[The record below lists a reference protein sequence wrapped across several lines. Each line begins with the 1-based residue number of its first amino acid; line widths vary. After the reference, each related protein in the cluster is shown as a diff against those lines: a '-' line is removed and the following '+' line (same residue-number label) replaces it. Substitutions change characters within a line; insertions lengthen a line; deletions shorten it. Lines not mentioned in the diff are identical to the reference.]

1 MTLQSTA
8 ARASQQDS
16 KDMRITASRLS
27 TRSASLLLKRIS
39 RVPEQ
44 QDGLLSKESDC
55 CSRAT
60 D

>member
-1 MTLQSTA
+1 MTSQATA
-8 ARASQQDS
+8 ARASQDS

-27 TRSASLLLKRIS
+27 TRSASILLKRIS

-44 QDGLLSKESDC
+44 QDYLLSKESEC

>member
-1 MTLQSTA
+1 MTSSATA
-8 ARASQQDS
+8 ARADKDS
-16 KDMRITASRLS
+16 KETRITASRLS
-27 TRSASLLLKRIS
+27 TRSASILLKRIS

-44 QDGLLSKESDC
+44 QDYLLSKEAEC

>member
-1 MTLQSTA
+1 MTAQSTA
-8 ARASQQDS
+8 ARVAQDS
-16 KDMRITASRLS
+16 KEMRITASRLS
-27 TRSASLLLKRIS
+27 ARSTSILLKRIS

-44 QDGLLSKESDC
+44 QDHLLSKEAEC

>member
-1 MTLQSTA
+1 MKPQSTA
-8 ARASQQDS
+8 ARATQDS

-27 TRSASLLLKRIS
+27 TRSASILLKRIS

-44 QDGLLSKESDC
+44 QDHLLSKEAEC

>member
-1 MTLQSTA
+1 MTFQTTA
-8 ARASQQDS
+8 ARANQES
-16 KDMRITASRLS
+16 KELRITASRLS

-44 QDGLLSKESDC
+44 QDVLLSKESDC

>member
-1 MTLQSTA
+1 MTSQPNA
-8 ARASQQDS
+8 ARVAQDS

-27 TRSASLLLKRIS
+27 TRSASILLKRIS

-44 QDGLLSKESDC
+44 QDYLLSKEAEC

>member
-1 MTLQSTA
+1 MTFPSTA
-8 ARASQQDS
+8 ARAEQDS
-16 KDMRITASRLS
+16 KDVRITASRLS
-27 TRSASLLLKRIS
+27 ARSASILLKRIS

-44 QDGLLSKESDC
+44 QDHLLSKESDC

>member
-1 MTLQSTA
+1 MTFQTTA
-8 ARASQQDS
+8 ARASQDA

-27 TRSASLLLKRIS
+27 TRSASILLKRIS

-44 QDGLLSKESDC
+44 QDVLLSKESDC

-60 D
+60 A

>member
-1 MTLQSTA
+1 MTSPSSA
-8 ARASQQDS
+8 ARAEQDS
-16 KDMRITASRLS
+16 KEMRITSSRLS
-27 TRSASLLLKRIS
+27 TRSASILLKRIS

-44 QDGLLSKESDC
+44 QDHLLSKEAEC

>member
-1 MTLQSTA
+1 MTSPSSA
-8 ARASQQDS
+8 ARAEQDS
-16 KDMRITASRLS
+16 KEMRITASRLS
-27 TRSASLLLKRIS
+27 TRSASILMKRIS

-44 QDGLLSKESDC
+44 QDVLSSKESDC